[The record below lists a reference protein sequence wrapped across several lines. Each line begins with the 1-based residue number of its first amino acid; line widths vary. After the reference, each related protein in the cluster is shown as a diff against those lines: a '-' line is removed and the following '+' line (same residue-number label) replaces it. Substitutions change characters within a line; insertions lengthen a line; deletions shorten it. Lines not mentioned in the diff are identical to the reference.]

1 MWSRIAES
9 ILKIIEYILSIFVK
23 RSEDKTI
30 TDNELQKKI
39 LKEEDKIK
47 TLMDKSLKGDQNA
60 LKELRKYISD

>member
-1 MWSRIAES
+1 MWTRITES
-9 ILKIIEYILSIFVK
+9 ILKIIEYILSIFAK

-39 LKEEDKIK
+39 LKEEDRIK
-47 TLMDKSLKGDQNA
+47 KLMEKSLNGDKDA

>member
-1 MWSRIAES
+1 MWSRIVES

>member
-1 MWSRIAES
+1 MWSRITES
-9 ILKIIEYILSIFVK
+9 ILKIIEYILSIFAK

>member
-1 MWSRIAES
+1 MWTRITES
-9 ILKIIEYILSIFVK
+9 ILKIIEYILSIFAK

-47 TLMDKSLKGDQNA
+47 TLMDKSLKGDENA